1 MPVVQR
7 IQSQHFALEQRRPS
21 ADDGTVQRARLTVAA
36 MAVRH
41 DGDDPAG
48 AAREVLEALG
58 LVEPA
63 PAVVAVPS

>member
-7 IQSQHFALEQRRPS
+7 IQSQHFALEQRGTP
-21 ADDGTVQRARLTVAA
+21 ADDATVRSARRTVAA
-36 MAVRH
+36 MAARH
-41 DGDDPAG
+41 DGDDPVG

-63 PAVVAVPS
+63 PTVVAVPS

>member
-21 ADDGTVQRARLTVAA
+21 ADEVTVRRARLTVAA
-36 MAVRH
+36 MAARH
-41 DGDDPAG
+41 DGGDPVG
-48 AAREVLEALG
+48 AAREVLETLG

-63 PAVVAVPS
+63 PTVVAVPS